1 MNNIFI
7 IIHVSSFFCV
17 TFLLSLTD
25 VYHIAMVDTDYE
37 TYAAYV
43 ECNGDFTRNFPVI
56 SSTSLNLEQ
65 EKVYFWFK

>member
-1 MNNIFI
+1 MFQ
-7 IIHVSSFFCV
+7 VFCCV

-65 EKVYFWFK
+65 EKVYF